1 VPTHQLP
8 HAVGQHQW
16 LAQRVAKPILSRMAP
31 KATPTRLGQRLLL
44 LVDRSSRLS
53 LTLPCEPRLIRS
65 VSKISL
71 PPPRGQLCS
80 IERHRPGHSLLPLY
94 RVEHSILI
102 KHQIYPKTIPKV
114 CQSHL
119 SSCLPLSPTRIDLR
133 LYYYRVSNWDH
144 SSSLQK
150 LFRHYVPHPA
160 SRVPK
165 RL

>member
-44 LVDRSSRLS
+44 LVDHFSRQS
-53 LTLPCEPRLIRS
+53 LMLPCEPRLIRS
-65 VSKISL
+65 VSKINHHH
-71 PPPRGQLCS
+71 PRDRLFS
-80 IERHRPGHSLLPLY
+80 IEHHHLGHSPLPLY

-102 KHQIYPKTIPKV
+102 KHQIYPKTIPKL

-119 SSCLPLSPTRIDLR
+119 SSCLPLSPTRIDLP